1 MIRRTQFV
9 TSALILL
16 LVVVTGTIS
25 ASAIGESPS
34 SSALWEKADDIADRS
49 EQYLPG
55 IRRISY
61 QETDGKGVGVY
72 ADQAVV
78 LIEGSHHDRYLQ
90 VREFGDTKIFDLMS
104 RYTDGLVLTPF
115 SDNVYDMDY
124 AYTGV
129 TEKVLDTTTEVYTFT
144 MAYDESLPYYDP
156 NYRASGE
163 ILGWDEDEDDFDGTI
178 EGTIWLDKVS
188 GAPIK
193 MVTMQYLENNSPM
206 GSLTLEQTVYFDS
219 NRAISTPAK
228 ISTKGTLTVQAG
240 RRGQIAVTDFT
251 IIEEQDAFWYNSKFA
266 RGEIVN

>member
-1 MIRRTQFV
+1 MIARTHFI
-9 TSALILL
+9 TSMLVLL
-16 LVVVTGTIS
+16 LVAVTGTIS

-34 SSALWEKADDIADRS
+34 ASALWEKADDIADNS

-61 QETDGKGVGVY
+61 QETDGKGVAVY

-78 LIEGSHHDRYLQ
+78 LIEGSHYDRYLQ
-90 VREFGDTKIFDLMS
+90 VREFGDAKIFDLMA
-104 RYTDGLVLTPF
+104 RYTDGMVLTPF

-124 AYTGV
+124 TYTGV
-129 TEKVLDTTTEVYTFT
+129 TEQVLDTTTEVFTFS

-156 NYRASGE
+156 NYRESE
-163 ILGWDEDEDDFDGTI
+163 KILGWDDDEDDFDGTI

-193 MVTMQYLENNSPM
+193 MVTLYYLEDNSST
-206 GSLTLEQTVYFDS
+206 GTLVLEQSVYFDS
-219 NRAISTPAK
+219 NRTISTPAK

-240 RRGQIAVTDFT
+240 SMGRIAVTDFT
-251 IIEEQDAFWYNSKFA
+251 ITEEQDAFWYNSKFA

>member
-1 MIRRTQFV
+1 MIARTHFI
-9 TSALILL
+9 TSMLVLL
-16 LVVVTGTIS
+16 LVAVTGTIS

-34 SSALWEKADDIADRS
+34 ASALWEKADYIADNS

-61 QETDGKGVGVY
+61 QETDGKGVAVY

-78 LIEGSHHDRYLQ
+78 LIEGSHYDRYLQ
-90 VREFGDTKIFDLMS
+90 VREFGDAKIFDLMA
-104 RYTDGLVLTPF
+104 RYTDGMVLTPF

-124 AYTGV
+124 TYTGV
-129 TEKVLDTTTEVYTFT
+129 TEQVLDTTTEVFTFS

-156 NYRASGE
+156 NYLESE
-163 ILGWDEDEDDFDGTI
+163 KILGWDDDEDDFDGTI

-193 MVTMQYLENNSPM
+193 MVTLYYLEDNSQT
-206 GSLTLEQTVYFDS
+206 GTLVLEQSVYFDS
-219 NRAISTPAK
+219 NRTISTPAK

-240 RRGQIAVTDFT
+240 SMGRIAVTDFT
-251 IIEEQDAFWYNSKFA
+251 ITEEQDAFWYNSKFA